1 MPDYPVFNYYN
12 IIYTHTMSIGILQM
26 KKGLAQG
33 YICCS
38 MYKAL
43 YFQFL

>member
-1 MPDYPVFNYYN
+1 MPKYSVFEYNN

-33 YICCS
+33 SICCS